1 MDNLGSGLD
10 EHSYGAVRKNGKS
23 RAAERR
29 ELQRD
34 LLSQLRRQRK
44 LEQKIERTRE
54 RLRVLSFEE
63 DADGDEG

>member
-1 MDNLGSGLD
+1 VDNLGSGLD

-29 ELQRD
+29 DLQRD
-34 LLSQLRRQRK
+34 LLSAMRRLRK
-44 LEQKIERTRE
+44 LEEKIERIRE

>member
-1 MDNLGSGLD
+1 M
-10 EHSYGAVRKNGKS
+10 NGKS

-29 ELQRD
+29 DLQRD
-34 LLSQLRRQRK
+34 LLSALRRQRK
-44 LEQKIERTRE
+44 LDEKIERIRE